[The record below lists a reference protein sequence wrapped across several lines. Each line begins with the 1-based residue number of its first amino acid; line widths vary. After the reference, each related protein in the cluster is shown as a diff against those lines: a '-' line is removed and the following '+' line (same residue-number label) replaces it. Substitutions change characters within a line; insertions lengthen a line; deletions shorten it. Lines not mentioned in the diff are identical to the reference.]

1 MEQADLFNESIDR
14 RIAQRVRS
22 LRTERQWSLDDLA
35 QRSGVSR
42 ASLSRIENGE
52 VSPTA
57 YRARPHLRGFRPHPV
72 APDGVVE
79 DGFAPVLP
87 KDGQVVW
94 TDPET
99 GFRRRAVSPPAPGLS
114 GEVLECSLKAGT
126 RIAYD
131 RPPRPGLEH
140 HLVLLDG
147 ALTLTADG
155 IRHKL
160 SPGDCLRYRLNG
172 ASLFETPPT
181 AVRAIS
187 CSWCEGDQ
195 MIDIRKGGLDDTRVV
210 ALLRYHFDKCH
221 EVTPPGS
228 AHVFDVSKLKAADV
242 DFFAAWEG
250 DALLGVGAVKYLD
263 AQHGEV
269 KSMHTAEAARGR
281 GGWRRHPPPHH
292 GGGPRERRH
301 APEPRTGSF
310 WYFEPAVRLYKAHG
324 FSECPPFG
332 SYRPDPNS
340 LFLTREI

>member
-1 MEQADLFNESIDR
+1 
-14 RIAQRVRS
+14 
-22 LRTERQWSLDDLA
+22 
-35 QRSGVSR
+35 
-42 ASLSRIENGE
+42 
-52 VSPTA
+52 
-57 YRARPHLRGFRPHPV
+57 
-72 APDGVVE
+72 
-79 DGFAPVLP
+79 
-87 KDGQVVW
+87 
-94 TDPET
+94 
-99 GFRRRAVSPPAPGLS
+99 
-114 GEVLECSLKAGT
+114 
-126 RIAYD
+126 
-131 RPPRPGLEH
+131 
-140 HLVLLDG
+140 
-147 ALTLTADG
+147 
-155 IRHKL
+155 
-160 SPGDCLRYRLNG
+160 
-172 ASLFETPPT
+172 
-181 AVRAIS
+181 
-187 CSWCEGDQ
+187 

-281 GGWRRHPPPHH
+281 GVGGAILRHITAVARAK
-292 GGGPRERRH
+292 GVTRLSLE
-301 APEPRTGSF
+301 TGSF